1 MQRIETEPVSYQDK
15 EYFKKPLKMIKKKLK
30 ESKVADELKRRM
42 SVVVPDVNGS
52 RVNADLQTP
61 VSNR

>member
-52 RVNADLQTP
+52 RVNADFQTP